1 MNKEFTLLSVIQLG
15 RNCIATEILI
25 CDGNVYQVSVRLAHL
40 PIKYKA
46 RACLCMQTGGMQILL
61 SDFEFSHYMIIIN
74 EYFKNGFTFVSLD

>member
-40 PIKYKA
+40 PVKYKVQ
-46 RACLCMQTGGMQILL
+46 RVWKDLL
-61 SDFEFSHYMIIIN
+61 
-74 EYFKNGFTFVSLD
+74 L